1 MNSTDFGIFQVF
13 GGLNLVFNFY
23 HGKTGQMQMFQ
34 AQEVDK
40 KIRKSIKRE
49 KKEQLFARLE
59 TSWQHHE
66 IGPFVVKRKETFFK
80 ILHLTK
86 HSYYTTLKD
95 IVCIQSCAYQ
105 FGQPLF
111 QDSEETIHSAEK
123 MIHHIKANVF
133 FLLEKNKT
141 KSFSVYFLL
150 FPYPKNFSQ
159 FFSSHWKKQEQTKK

>member
-49 KKEQLFARLE
+49 KKEQLFGRLE

-66 IGPFVVKRKETFFK
+66 IGPFVMKKKEMFQNSIFNKTFVLPNVKRNFK
-80 ILHLTK
+80 ICT
-86 HSYYTTLKD
+86 
-95 IVCIQSCAYQ
+95 AN
-105 FGQPLF
+105 
-111 QDSEETIHSAEK
+111 EETDK
-123 MIHHIKANVF
+123 
-133 FLLEKNKT
+133 
-141 KSFSVYFLL
+141 Y
-150 FPYPKNFSQ
+150 
-159 FFSSHWKKQEQTKK
+159 